1 MAVEQQVREFESLV
15 ELLEDLEN
23 KGIRGQRRKSIVFAY
38 LGDQAKAKERPI
50 VASFELT
57 PLCNFDCKMCYIH
70 LSKTQIEPHSLLS
83 VDQWKHIIDMSIDAG
98 IMAADLTG
106 GECLTYPG
114 FKEIYLHLWE
124 RGIQPCVL
132 TNGSLLNDSY
142 VDFFAHHPPQI
153 IQISVYGS
161 NEDAYHEVTGHHAF
175 HDVMSGIQRLQAA
188 RLPVHLVITP
198 NRYME
203 NDADHLLNHLRS
215 LGIPYSIG
223 GVSLPARPD
232 TNRHICEYAMDVH
245 SFAQLQKNEV
255 EYQQRQ
261 QTDLNPHEFYPLRM
275 SALKNREGAPCGAA
289 HNHFHVN
296 WKGEMTPCI
305 SFYSVTS
312 SLLESDFETAWND
325 IRNKMKQYCTPVEC
339 LECQYHKFCS
349 SCPAE
354 KCSGILGGKLNT
366 GVCKRMQAYADE
378 GLIGRFQPKDCV

>member
-1 MAVEQQVREFESLV
+1 MKEFGSLA

-23 KGIRGQRRKSIVFAY
+23 QGIQGQRRKDIAFAY
-38 LGDQAKAKERPI
+38 LGDRAKAKDRPI

-57 PLCNFDCKMCYIH
+57 PFCNFDCKMCYVH
-70 LSKTQIEPHSLLS
+70 LNQSQVGERTLLT
-83 VDQWKHIIDMSIDAG
+83 VDQWKKIIDMAVDAG

-114 FKEIYLHLWE
+114 FKEIYLHLWN

-132 TNGSLLNDSY
+132 TNGSLLNDNY
-142 VDFFAHHPPQI
+142 VNFFSHHPPKL

-161 NEDAYHEVTGHHAF
+161 NESTYQAVTGHDAF
-175 HDVMSGIQRLQAA
+175 HDVMSGIQRLQDAH
-188 RLPVHLVITP
+188 LPTHLVITP

-203 NDADHLLNHLRS
+203 NDTANLLNHLRS
-215 LGIPYSIG
+215 LRIPYSIG

-232 TNRHICEYAMDVH
+232 TNRHISDYAMDVRC
-245 SFAQLQKNEV
+245 FAQLQNNEV
-255 EYQQRQ
+255 EYQRQ
-261 QTDLNPHEFYPLRM
+261 LQSGLNTHEFYPLRM
-275 SALKNREGAPCGAA
+275 SASAKREGAPCGAA

-325 IRNKMKQYCTPVEC
+325 IRNMMKQYCTPSEC
-339 LECQYHKFCS
+339 LECQYHHLCS

-354 KCSGILGGKLNT
+354 KCNGIPGGELNT
-366 GVCKRMQAYADE
+366 GVCKRMQAYADA
-378 GLIGRFQPKDCV
+378 GLIGHFQPKDCV